1 MKKKFLN
8 PYKWKKRMKRGV
20 IPPVHHSI
28 GIEDR
33 LSLRPETTHTGRW
46 RGNPYERT
54 KNSIKTRF
62 ELIFLGLVV
71 MAIFGLCFFH
81 PYFQVKTYSFQG
93 LERVPEQQVKEFIA
107 QQLDGKQLF
116 FFYKNNYFSLNLKK
130 LQQTLNTQYSFE
142 TLTLEKRFPH
152 LLHIEIK
159 EKPPALIYDDGTQY
173 TLIGEKGEKLEGL
186 RSVQPNEWQSIM
198 RTVTSTNEL
207 GEVEMKQ
214 EEVARVH
221 RPDIKNL
228 VVANKNYPILYNPL
242 AANSNQPLNIS
253 EKTVQGI
260 KKWYG
265 FLVHEANIPVTY
277 IQLLE
282 GGEEGLVKT
291 TENWGIYIKFDNA
304 DEGFPIFQSLLP
316 QINRSTVEYVDMRYL
331 SRVYWK

>member
-1 MKKKFLN
+1 M
-8 PYKWKKRMKRGV
+8 
-20 IPPVHHSI
+20 
-28 GIEDR
+28 
-33 LSLRPETTHTGRW
+33 
-46 RGNPYERT
+46 
-54 KNSIKTRF
+54 
-62 ELIFLGLVV
+62 
-71 MAIFGLCFFH
+71 
-81 PYFQVKTYSFQG
+81 KTYSFQG